1 MQILNVGAGQSD
13 EEYRAAEEQRRADLR
28 ADSRS
33 DANFF
38 FWAVGLAALGT
49 GMLPLRLNIL
59 VNIGVIDLLSFYGR
73 TLGPTY
79 PAAVF
84 GAAWIWIVVVAA
96 LGFAARRGHR
106 WAFLGGIILY
116 AADMVALIVMF
127 SLWAFGIHAF
137 FLLKWFQGQK
147 ALKDLRE
154 TGGLKPSMKAQSGPS
169 SAAGA

>member
-13 EEYRAAEEQRRADLR
+13 EEYRAAEEQRRADLV

-38 FWAVGLAALGT
+38 FWAVALAALGT
-49 GMLPLRLNIL
+49 GMLPVRLNII
-59 VNIGVIDLLSFYGR
+59 VNIGVVDLLSLYGR
-73 TLGPTY
+73 TLGTVY
-79 PAAVF
+79 GV
-84 GAAWIWIVVVAA
+84 AWLWIVVVAA

-106 WAFLGGIILY
+106 WAFLAGIVLY
-116 AADMVALIVMF
+116 AADMVALVVTF
-127 SLWAFGIHAF
+127 SIWAFGIHAF
-137 FLLKWFQGQK
+137 FLLKWYQGQK

-154 TGGLKPSMKAQSGPS
+154 MGGVKLSMVAQGGPS